1 MIDGALAREDFAAA
15 ALESATAGKFA
26 AVEKCLI
33 SEEEAEGGVG
43 VREEEIAAAEPD
55 DAQAN
60 DEPAD
65 DASEETQDEPS
76 DESGEGAE
84 EMEAKEEESS

>member
-1 MIDGALAREDFAAA
+1 MSPSTSIEYANPIYG
-15 ALESATAGKFA
+15 
-26 AVEKCLI
+26 
-33 SEEEAEGGVG
+33 
-43 VREEEIAAAEPD
+43 EEEIAAAEPD

-84 EMEAKEEESS
+84 ETEAKEEESS